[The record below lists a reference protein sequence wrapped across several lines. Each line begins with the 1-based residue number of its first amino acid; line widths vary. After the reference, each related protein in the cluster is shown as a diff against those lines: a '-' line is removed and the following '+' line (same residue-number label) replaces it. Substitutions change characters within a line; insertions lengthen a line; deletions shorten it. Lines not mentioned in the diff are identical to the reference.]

1 MADLHLLSAGELLTK
16 YQDKSISP
24 VDVIRDVFDAIDR
37 HEPSVNAFVFTDK
50 DGAMEAAKLSEARW
64 ADDAPI
70 GMLDGVPV
78 TVKDVVV
85 AKGWPT
91 FRGSNT
97 TDDTPADFDAPSVSR
112 LREEGAILIGKTTT
126 PEFGWKGVTDC
137 PKTGITRNPWNLDKT
152 TGGSSGGAAA
162 AAALGMGALHIG
174 TDGGGSIRMP
184 CGFTGIPGIK
194 PTFARVPTYPLSLF
208 GILSHAGPMARTVT
222 DVALMLNVMTMPD
235 VRDPYSKP
243 YVLEDFTRNIE
254 GGVGG
259 LRIAYLET
267 MNGQPVDEEV
277 ASVVSD
283 AVNKFEKLGAVVDR
297 INPDLPDSRD
307 IFRMHWYAGASRTLR
322 TLSEDQKKK
331 VDPALVEIAE
341 EGDAFTLA
349 EYQNAMSEREN
360 YKVLIDEI
368 FEKYD
373 LIITPTLPI
382 TAFDAGIEF
391 PETGPENDEY
401 KRWTDWTQF
410 TYPFNL
416 TGHPAGSVP
425 CGLSSDNMPI
435 SMQIVGPEMSDG
447 RVLRAMRSF
456 EVTYFGPLPAM
467 AYE

>member
-1 MADLHLLSAGELLTK
+1 MADLHLLSASELLRK

-24 VDVIRDVFDAIDR
+24 VDVIKDVFDAIDR
-37 HEPSVNAFVFTDK
+37 HNPSVNAFVFTDK
-50 DGAMEAAKLSEARW
+50 DAALRAAKLSESRW
-64 ADDAPI
+64 NIDAPV
-70 GMLDGVPV
+70 GGLDGVPV

-85 AKGWPT
+85 AKDWPT
-91 FRGSNT
+91 YRGSNT
-97 TDDTPADFDAPSVSR
+97 TDDTPADFDAPCVAR
-112 LREEGAILIGKTTT
+112 LREQGAILIGKTTT

-137 PKTGITRNPWNLDKT
+137 PRTGITRNPWNLDKT

-208 GILSHAGPMARTVT
+208 GTLSHAGPMARTVN

-243 YVLEDFTRNIE
+243 YVGEDFSRNIE
-254 GGVGG
+254 GGVRG
-259 LRIAYLET
+259 LRIAYIET
-267 MNGQPVDEEV
+267 MNGQSVDPEV
-277 ASVVSD
+277 AKVVGD
-283 AVNKFEKLGAVVDR
+283 AVKQFDDLGAMVDR
-297 INPDLPDSRD
+297 ITPDLPDSRD
-307 IFRMHWYAGASRTLR
+307 IFRIHWYAGAARAVSH
-322 TLSEDQKKK
+322 LSDEQKKK
-331 VDPALVEIAE
+331 VDPALIEIAE
-341 EGDAFTLA
+341 EGASYTL
-349 EYQNAMSEREN
+349 EQYQDAMSKRED
-360 YKVLIDEI
+360 YKVLINEI
-368 FEKYD
+368 FERYD
-373 LIITPTLPI
+373 LIITPTLPM

-391 PETGPENDEY
+391 PAGGDYE
-401 KRWTDWTQF
+401 RWTDWTQF

-425 CGLSSDNMPI
+425 CGLSSDELPI

-447 RVLRAMRSF
+447 RVLRAMRAF
-456 EVTYFGPLPAM
+456 EVTYFEPLPAM